1 MTLSFHTCRM
11 DIRMLLN
18 TQYMTIGLELKSL
31 WPQPHALATLPPTC
45 FLQLLSPP
53 KDTIC
58 LSLLPAVRTSH
69 LPFHPT
75 SPARSLLYLLD
86 SLLWSESSSSSL
98 AAAHNYVSLAGNF
111 VSLFTFLPRFES
123 FFQKRL
129 WARLGQNPFLTHTFP
144 WVHHG
149 PTIGWGALESDK
161 DDLIWRLTYF
171 TECLG
176 YYLKK
181 LTIKLHLKLTQPCK
195 STMLQ

>member
-1 MTLSFHTCRM
+1 
-11 DIRMLLN
+11 
-18 TQYMTIGLELKSL
+18 MTIGLEPKSP

-45 FLQLLSPP
+45 FPAAFLPRTPSACHFSPP
-53 KDTIC
+53 SELPIC
-58 LSLLPAVRTSH
+58 PSIP
-69 LPFHPT
+69 PHP
-75 SPARSLLYLLD
+75 PARSLLYLLD
-86 SLLWSESSSSSL
+86 FSFGQNFLPLPR

-129 WARLGQNPFLTHTFP
+129 WVCLGQNPFLTHTFP
-144 WVHHG
+144 WVHWVD
-149 PTIGWGALESDK
+149 PLTGWGALESDK

-176 YYLKK
+176 YLKK

>member
-1 MTLSFHTCRM
+1 M
-11 DIRMLLN
+11 DICTLLN

-45 FLQLLSPP
+45 FLQLLSLCSVLLLPRTP
-53 KDTIC
+53 SACHFSPLSELPIC
-58 LSLLPAVRTSH
+58 LSIP
-69 LPFHPT
+69 PHP
-75 SPARSLLYLLD
+75 PGSLLYLLD
-86 SLLWSESSSSSL
+86 SLLWSEPSSSSS
-98 AAAHNYVSLAGNF
+98 AAAHNYVSVAHNF

-149 PTIGWGALESDK
+149 PTIGWGAQVSDK
-161 DDLIWRLTYF
+161 DDLIRRLTYF

-181 LTIKLHLKLTQPCK
+181 LI
-195 STMLQ
+195 